1 MFRDKFQAKDIIN
14 IRMSA
19 LLVLSA
25 TSISY
30 QLAVMRTFS
39 VGSWSTFGS
48 MVISIALL
56 GIGMAGTLLTFL
68 NQKVKE
74 NADTWLRRT
83 AGLQIPAMALA
94 HILAQKV
101 PFNPVMIASQPE
113 QLWWIGAYYLI
124 YAVPFFINALFIS
137 CMFIVYSKQIHQLYF
152 WNMVGSGL
160 GGFIVLLSFFILPT
174 DLIILP
180 LLIIAGIAALLCL
193 IQWDVEKEGIVRKG
207 LPLKLVLWG
216 GLFILSS
223 LSLVFLGDISVS
235 EYKGISY
242 ARQFPDSEEVYHSYG
257 PEGEYSLF
265 KSSFFHFAPGLSDNA
280 FFYLDKMPDDAFLG
294 LFIDGGGPIG
304 VMGALSED
312 ESQYIDY
319 LPMKAPYLLRKNPS
333 VLVLQLGG
341 GIGVH
346 TALHHQPVEVDV
358 VEPSRKLISL
368 LRDEP
373 YLQDFNQRFLENP
386 LVNVHKEEPRS
397 FSRTTE
403 KRYDI
408 IEMSLVDSVGLSST
422 GGYPLS
428 ENYAYTAEGLQD
440 YMRALNKDGI
450 LSVTV
455 WNRLSPPRNVP
466 RLLSTSLESLKLMG
480 VEDPSEHIYVFSML
494 YSTATVLM
502 KKTPFTIEEIEKLNR
517 FNRRMSFDVSYYP
530 GMPAPE
536 MDDALI
542 LSEYSAQFTQGDD
555 SEELS
560 VSEQV
565 PLIPWEL
572 YNIVMRWILDDR
584 EEDLYQSYVFDIR
597 PARDDRPYYTGYF
610 KWSNRKLFQ
619 GKMGQIPEEWGYM
632 MNLATLGMSLIFGLL
647 IILIPM
653 VSRWKELF
661 SSQKGTPGIIFYFTL
676 LGLGYMFVEIYLMQ
690 KLVFFLGNPIY
701 STSLVITSMLILSGL
716 GSLYSSRFKENINRS
731 IRRASWAVAGSMLFY
746 IALMPFILRGLLGLP
761 FLLKMLLTILF
772 VAPSAFFMGMFFPN
786 GLNQVSQNRPGLL
799 PWAWGV
805 NGALSV
811 TGSVLCNM
819 ISLTAGF
826 RWVLGI
832 VLAFYLLAGWVFPA
846 TARKS

>member
-1 MFRDKFQAKDIIN
+1 MG
-14 IRMSA
+14 A

-25 TSISY
+25 TSIGY

-56 GIGMAGTLLTFL
+56 GIGLAGTLLTFL
-68 NQKVKE
+68 NKRVKE

-137 CMFIVYSKQIHQLYF
+137 SMFIVYSRQIHQLYF

-160 GGFIVLLSFFILPT
+160 GGFIILLSFFLLPT

-180 LLIIAGIAALLCL
+180 LMIIAGVAALLVL
-193 IQWDVEKEGIVRKG
+193 FQWDSKEDRLEKKG
-207 LPLKLVLWG
+207 LVLRISLWST
-216 GLFILSS
+216 LFLLSS
-223 LSLVFLGDISVS
+223 LALVFWGEISVS

-242 ARQFPDSEEVYHSYG
+242 ARQFPDSEEVYQSYG

-280 FFYLDKMPDDAFLG
+280 FFYLEKMPDDAFLG

-304 VMGALSED
+304 VMGALSEE
-312 ESQYIDY
+312 ESLYIDY
-319 LPMKAPYLLRKNPS
+319 LPMKAPYLLKEEPS

-346 TALHHQPVEVDV
+346 TALHHQPTHVDV

-373 YLQDFNQRFLENP
+373 YMQEFNQRFLDNP
-386 LVNVHKEEPRS
+386 LVEVHKEEPRS
-397 FSRTTE
+397 FSRSTDT
-403 KRYDI
+403 RYDI

-440 YMRALNKDGI
+440 YMEALNSEGI

-480 VEDPSEHIYVFSML
+480 VENPSEHIYVFSML

-502 KKTPFTIEEIEKLNR
+502 KKTPFSPEEIEKLNR
-517 FNRRMSFDVSYYP
+517 FNRRMSFDVSYHP
-530 GMPAPE
+530 GMEDPSL
-536 MDDALI
+536 DDALI
-542 LSEYSAQFTQGDD
+542 LSEYSAQFMQGEEG
-555 SEELS
+555 EELA
-560 VSEQV
+560 VSEQI
-565 PLIPWEL
+565 PLIPSEL
-572 YNIVMRWILDDR
+572 YNIVIRWILDGR
-584 EEDLYQSYVFDIR
+584 AEELYQSYVFDIR
-597 PARDDRPYYTGYF
+597 PARDNRPYYTGYF

-619 GKMGQIPEEWGYM
+619 GNMGQIPEEWGYM

-653 VSRWKELF
+653 VTRWKELF
-661 SSQKGTPGIIFYFTL
+661 SSKKGTPGIILYFTL

-716 GSLYSSRFKENINRS
+716 GSLYSSRFKENITRS
-731 IRRASWAVAGSMLFY
+731 IRMASLAVAASLLFY
-746 IALMPFILRGLLGLP
+746 IIVMPWILRGLLGLP
-761 FLLKMLLTILF
+761 FMVKMLLTILF
-772 VAPSAFFMGMFFPN
+772 VAPSAFFMGMFFPT
-786 GLNQVSQNRPGLL
+786 GLSQVSQNRPGLL

-811 TGSVLCNM
+811 TGSVLCTM

-832 VLAFYLLAGWVFPA
+832 VLGFYLLAGWVFPA
-846 TARKS
+846 TMRKS